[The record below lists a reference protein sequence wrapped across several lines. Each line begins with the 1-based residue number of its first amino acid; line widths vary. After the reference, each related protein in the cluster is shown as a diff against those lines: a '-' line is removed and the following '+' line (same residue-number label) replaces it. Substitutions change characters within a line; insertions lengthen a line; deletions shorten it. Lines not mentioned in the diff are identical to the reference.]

1 MQFCQACIPTKP
13 VTYASARSYQVAS
26 TYARAGRQVL
36 LDVYRTGRS
45 AQDMELA
52 LTVASLESGAT
63 LMGPL
68 EQDMLLS
75 WIALVLQTLATLGAP
90 LYPGVRPP
98 MAANHSMASKQGL
111 HMLARDVM
119 CALLLPGLHPEP
131 GTICR

>member
-1 MQFCQACIPTKP
+1 MQLCQACIPTKP
-13 VTYASARSYQVAS
+13 VTHASARSYQVAS

-68 EQDMLLS
+68 EQDMLQS

-98 MAANHSMASKQGL
+98 IYQSCHGKSSRASTCWG
-111 HMLARDVM
+111 VM
-119 CALLLPGLHPEP
+119 
-131 GTICR
+131 